1 MRRWSTALS
10 RLTSL
15 ALVLALAYG
24 VLALATRHYAP
35 SAPSPLTGASAS
47 AINGWVLVGP
57 GQPKPVNPPLDLAR
71 QAGLGDGQLVGAA
84 ALNSAV
90 LLILALGLALG
101 IGIPVGFWVGV
112 SGPRVFAD
120 VVRATASIGITFPAF
135 FLAFLLQLVAISLA
149 QVFHRTIVPVFGY
162 GLDGHLVLPTIALAL
177 APMAYAM
184 RLVALAA
191 EDLEHRDFVRTARA
205 KGLSE
210 ELVIYRHI
218 ATNMVATLAEA
229 ALGAARLALGGLVI
243 VEFVLV
249 WPGLGL
255 LTLRAAN
262 VQDFPIFLG
271 AVFVLATVFLAVEIS
286 LDALTRPRAEV
297 IA

>member
-1 MRRWSTALS
+1 MRGWSSALS
-10 RLTSL
+10 TLMSL
-15 ALVLALAYG
+15 ALVLAVAYG
-24 VLALATRHYAP
+24 VLALAARHYAP
-35 SAPSPLTGASAS
+35 SASSPITGASAS
-47 AINGWVLVGP
+47 AINGWVLVAP

-71 QAGLGDGQLVGAA
+71 QAGLGDVQLVGAA
-84 ALNSAV
+84 ALNSAI
-90 LLILALGLALG
+90 LLVLALSLALG
-101 IGIPVGFWVGV
+101 IGVPLGFWVGV
-112 SGPRVFAD
+112 SGPHVVAD
-120 VVRATASIGITFPAF
+120 MVRATTSIGITFPAF
-135 FLAFLLQLVAISLA
+135 FLAFLLQLVAIAFA
-149 QVFHRTIVPVFGY
+149 QLFQRTIVPVFGY
-162 GLDGHLVLPTIALAL
+162 GIDGHLVLPTIALAL
-177 APMAYAM
+177 APLAYVM

-210 ELVIYRHI
+210 GLVIYRHI

-262 VQDFPIFLG
+262 VQDFSVFLS
-271 AVFVLATVFLAVEIS
+271 AVFVFATVFLAVEIS
-286 LDALTRPRAEV
+286 IDALTRPHAEV
-297 IA
+297 PA